1 MRAVFVLAALAALI
15 WSAPVSA
22 RVRADLNASPS
33 YAAEIRIYG
42 LRLRFAGRI
51 RLRRGGKKKSRF
63 LRRLLPRFALGLLRL
78 PGSGLRLAAT
88 VGTGDAALTALCA
101 GSLQTIFGA
110 ANALCPTQGRARPDF
125 AGAGFCLSACCIVT
139 ARGGDIIRTGVRAAK
154 SARTA

>member
-33 YAAEIRIYG
+33 YAAEIRIY
-42 LRLRFAGRI
+42 
-51 RLRRGGKKKSRF
+51 
-63 LRRLLPRFALGLLRL
+63 
-78 PGSGLRLAAT
+78 GLRLAAT

>member
-22 RVRADLNASPS
+22 RVRTDLNASPS

-51 RLRRGGKKKSRF
+51 RLRHGGKKKSRF
-63 LRRLLPRFALGLLRL
+63 LRRLLPLFALGLLRL

-101 GSLQTIFGA
+101 GSLQTLFGA

-125 AGAGFCLSACCIVT
+125 AVAGFCLSACCIVT